1 MASRI
6 PLWDAPIRLFHW
18 ALVAL
23 VVFSVA
29 TAKAGGN
36 LMEWHLRSGYCILTL
51 LLFRLAWGFAGSA
64 TARFS
69 GFVRGP
75 RAALEYWRAL
85 RTRMLPPV
93 TGHNPLGGWMVLL
106 MIAILLLQASTG
118 LFADDE
124 IATQGPLTG
133 MVSSAVVE
141 RMSALHSWNQ
151 YFIFGTVAVH
161 LIAIA
166 TYQRGLKVNLLGPMV
181 HGGVLPGNAAPR
193 RGSIIVAAAL
203 QLAAA
208 ALVYFLVIVL
218 PRSS

>member
-1 MASRI
+1 MAARI
-6 PLWDAPIRLFHW
+6 PLWDAPVRLFHW
-18 ALVAL
+18 ALVVL
-23 VVFSVA
+23 VAFSVV
-29 TAKAGGN
+29 TAKVGGN
-36 LMEWHLRSGYCILTL
+36 WMEWHVRSGYCILTL
-51 LLFRLAWGFAGSA
+51 LLFRLAWGFAGSP

-69 GFVRGP
+69 GFLRGP
-75 RAALEYWRAL
+75 RAALEYWGAL
-85 RTRMLPPV
+85 RARNLPPV

-106 MIAILLLQASTG
+106 MLTILLTQASSG

-151 YFIFGTVAVH
+151 YFIFGAVALH
-161 LIAIA
+161 LAAIA
-166 TYQRGLKVNLLGPMV
+166 TYQWRLKVNLLGPMV
-181 HGGVLPGNAAPR
+181 HGGELPGNAAPR

-203 QLAAA
+203 LLAAA
-208 ALVYFLVIVL
+208 SLVYFLVIVL

>member
-18 ALVAL
+18 ALVVL
-23 VVFSVA
+23 VVFSVV
-29 TAKAGGN
+29 TAKVGGN
-36 LMEWHLRSGYCILTL
+36 WMEWHLRSGYCILTL
-51 LLFRLAWGFAGSA
+51 LLFRLAWGFAGSP

-69 GFVRGP
+69 NFVRGP
-75 RAALEYWRAL
+75 RAALEYSRAL
-85 RTRMLPPV
+85 RSRMLPPV
-93 TGHNPLGGWMVLL
+93 AGHNPLGGWMVLSML
-106 MIAILLLQASTG
+106 AILLLQASSG

-151 YFIFGTVAVH
+151 YLIFGTVALH
-161 LIAIA
+161 LAAIA
-166 TYQRGLKVNLLGPMV
+166 AYHWAFDVNLLGPMV
-181 HGGVLPGNAAPR
+181 HGGELPGNAAPR

-203 QLAAA
+203 LLAAS

-218 PRSS
+218 PRTS